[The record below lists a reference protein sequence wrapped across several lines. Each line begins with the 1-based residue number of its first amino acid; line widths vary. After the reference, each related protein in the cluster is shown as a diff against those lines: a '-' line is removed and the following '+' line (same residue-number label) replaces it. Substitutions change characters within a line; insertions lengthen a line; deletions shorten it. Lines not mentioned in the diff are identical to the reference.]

1 MRNVWLILR
10 REYLERVRTKTFI
23 ISTLILPAFMLAI
36 TVLPSTFA
44 NMKTSRTKKLVL
56 VVSAPEFGGLIRQEL
71 TERAKDIG
79 SKYDLI
85 LELDTTER
93 TRESLGQRVLNNE
106 LDGYLWAT
114 DDVIKENKSEFV
126 GRDTADFIENAS
138 LGAAINVALMKR
150 RLIQRGIPAQE
161 LSGLLQRVN
170 IETVRLSSGTPQRQ
184 SGPAMFVA
192 ALAMVMMLYVTL
204 LVYGQSVMRAV
215 LEEKTSRIVEVILSS
230 ATSLELMAGKILG
243 VGAVGLTQV
252 LIWAI
257 MAAVIAVPAVLSAS
271 LEGLNISW
279 TALAYFPVFFV
290 LGYLLYSALFAA
302 LGALVTS
309 EQEAQNFTF
318 FVMLPI
324 VASVILMFFVMRQ
337 PSASASVLLSMVPF
351 FAPILMY
358 MRIVVQQPPLWE
370 IALCILLLS
379 ATVYLLTVI
388 CARVYRV
395 GVLMYGKRPTLP
407 EIVRWARYA

>member
-204 LVYGQSVMRAV
+204 LVYGQSVMRTV

-271 LEGLNISW
+271 VEGVNISW
-279 TALAYFPVFFV
+279 TALAYFPIFFV

-370 IALCILLLS
+370 IVLCIVLLS